1 MSWGSAF
8 KQRTVQAA
16 AAEVRGPF
24 LMHVPMAKI
33 NLAKVVTVDFETY
46 FDADYTLRKLN
57 TSTYVRHDLFKAH
70 MAGIKIGNRPTKI
83 YSGAKL
89 EAALKAI
96 DWSTHAL
103 LCHNTAFD
111 GLILSHHFGVVPHLY
126 LDTLSMARGLHGND
140 IGASLDEV
148 AHYYGVGNKIPNV
161 LGTSKGVRDLD
172 KATYTSMAS
181 YCAEDVRLTFEI
193 FKQMLLCFPAKE
205 LRLVHHTISMFCD
218 PILKVDIPRVA
229 TELAREIK
237 AKEDLLISVSGIES
251 DLEQA
256 RKVIASNESFAQL
269 LIAEGV
275 APPTKISP
283 TTKKQ
288 VYAFAKTDLDFT
300 SLSEHPSERVRN
312 LVDARLAVK
321 STIGETR
328 AERFLEAGKNGWSL
342 PVLLNYYG
350 AHCVPGDTEVL
361 TQNGW
366 ERIDRWQGGTIAQV
380 TPERR
385 IDFLPAERFVGPE
398 TTEWLEVDAP
408 YLKCGFTL
416 GHTMPYLSHG
426 AHEWRTEQAGVFAGK
441 KMRYVPVSGELVT
454 TGVLRAEELRVA
466 AMMQADGSFEE
477 DTTVGRRAT
486 VFVKKP
492 RKIARARQ
500 LLTHANIP
508 FYEQTYDSHP
518 GFVRFIVAY
527 RDYPEWFGPHLKTF
541 GPWLLDSALHARQ
554 QFVKE
559 LVFWDGWAQGGKNY
573 YCTTVKNNAEWVQ
586 TLAHLIGISANI
598 TEKIDSRDNRQPL
611 YIVGFRARDH
621 IVVRAKHMRKT
632 QKVGATYCTI
642 TQTGFWLARRNGHIF
657 ITGNTGRWS
666 AGNKMNMQNLP
677 RGGELR
683 LSILAPRGNRLVVA
697 DSGQIEARVNA
708 WISEQDDLLAAFA
721 AQSKDSPTDV
731 YTKFASTIYGREI
744 TKADNLERFIG
755 KIAVLGL
762 GYSMGA
768 PKLQATLALG
778 TMGPAVFLELDLC
791 KKIVNLY
798 RRMNF
803 KIAAFW
809 KRCEAIIDDM
819 ITGTEGS
826 YKCLRWEKECLWLP
840 NGMRLK
846 YPGLRC
852 DFGENGFKEYTYQRK
867 GITTKIYGGL
877 LCENIVQALARIV
890 IGEQL
895 LELADGY
902 KYRIATTTHDEL
914 VACVKTAQAKKCFKD
929 MWKVMTTPPDWCS
942 ELPLSAEGGWAEN
955 YSK

>member
-33 NLAKVVTVDFETY
+33 NLAKVVTADFETY

-172 KATYTSMAS
+172 KATYASMAS

-218 PILKVDIPRVA
+218 PILKVDIPRVT

-288 VYAFAKTDLDFT
+288 AYAFAKTDLDFT

-350 AHCVPGDTEVL
+350 AH
-361 TQNGW
+361 
-366 ERIDRWQGGTIAQV
+366 
-380 TPERR
+380 
-385 IDFLPAERFVGPE
+385 
-398 TTEWLEVDAP
+398 
-408 YLKCGFTL
+408 
-416 GHTMPYLSHG
+416 
-426 AHEWRTEQAGVFAGK
+426 
-441 KMRYVPVSGELVT
+441 
-454 TGVLRAEELRVA
+454 
-466 AMMQADGSFEE
+466 
-477 DTTVGRRAT
+477 
-486 VFVKKP
+486 
-492 RKIARARQ
+492 
-500 LLTHANIP
+500 
-508 FYEQTYDSHP
+508 
-518 GFVRFIVAY
+518 
-527 RDYPEWFGPHLKTF
+527 
-541 GPWLLDSALHARQ
+541 
-554 QFVKE
+554 
-559 LVFWDGWAQGGKNY
+559 
-573 YCTTVKNNAEWVQ
+573 
-586 TLAHLIGISANI
+586 
-598 TEKIDSRDNRQPL
+598 
-611 YIVGFRARDH
+611 
-621 IVVRAKHMRKT
+621 
-632 QKVGATYCTI
+632 
-642 TQTGFWLARRNGHIF
+642 
-657 ITGNTGRWS
+657 TGRWS

-942 ELPLSAEGGWAEN
+942 DLPLSAEGGWAEN

>member
-70 MAGIKIGNRPTKI
+70 MAGIKIGNRPTKV

-172 KATYTSMAS
+172 KATYASMAS

-342 PVLLNYYG
+342 PVLLVYYG
-350 AHCVPGDTEVL
+350 AH
-361 TQNGW
+361 
-366 ERIDRWQGGTIAQV
+366 
-380 TPERR
+380 
-385 IDFLPAERFVGPE
+385 
-398 TTEWLEVDAP
+398 
-408 YLKCGFTL
+408 
-416 GHTMPYLSHG
+416 
-426 AHEWRTEQAGVFAGK
+426 
-441 KMRYVPVSGELVT
+441 
-454 TGVLRAEELRVA
+454 
-466 AMMQADGSFEE
+466 
-477 DTTVGRRAT
+477 
-486 VFVKKP
+486 
-492 RKIARARQ
+492 
-500 LLTHANIP
+500 
-508 FYEQTYDSHP
+508 
-518 GFVRFIVAY
+518 
-527 RDYPEWFGPHLKTF
+527 
-541 GPWLLDSALHARQ
+541 
-554 QFVKE
+554 
-559 LVFWDGWAQGGKNY
+559 
-573 YCTTVKNNAEWVQ
+573 
-586 TLAHLIGISANI
+586 
-598 TEKIDSRDNRQPL
+598 
-611 YIVGFRARDH
+611 
-621 IVVRAKHMRKT
+621 
-632 QKVGATYCTI
+632 
-642 TQTGFWLARRNGHIF
+642 
-657 ITGNTGRWS
+657 TGRWS

>member
-16 AAEVRGPF
+16 AAEVRGPH
-24 LMHVPMAKI
+24 LMSVPMAKI

-46 FDADYTLRKLN
+46 FDGDYTLRKLN
-57 TSTYVRHDLFKAH
+57 TSTYVRHEQFKAH
-70 MAGIKIGNRPTKI
+70 MAGIKIGNRPTKV

-172 KATYTSMAS
+172 KATYASMAS

-193 FKQMLLCFPAKE
+193 FKQMLACFPAKE
-205 LRLVHHTISMFCD
+205 LRLVHHTVSMFCD
-218 PILKVDIPRVA
+218 PILKVDLPRVA

-350 AHCVPGDTEVL
+350 AH
-361 TQNGW
+361 
-366 ERIDRWQGGTIAQV
+366 
-380 TPERR
+380 
-385 IDFLPAERFVGPE
+385 
-398 TTEWLEVDAP
+398 
-408 YLKCGFTL
+408 
-416 GHTMPYLSHG
+416 
-426 AHEWRTEQAGVFAGK
+426 
-441 KMRYVPVSGELVT
+441 
-454 TGVLRAEELRVA
+454 
-466 AMMQADGSFEE
+466 
-477 DTTVGRRAT
+477 
-486 VFVKKP
+486 
-492 RKIARARQ
+492 
-500 LLTHANIP
+500 
-508 FYEQTYDSHP
+508 
-518 GFVRFIVAY
+518 
-527 RDYPEWFGPHLKTF
+527 
-541 GPWLLDSALHARQ
+541 
-554 QFVKE
+554 
-559 LVFWDGWAQGGKNY
+559 
-573 YCTTVKNNAEWVQ
+573 
-586 TLAHLIGISANI
+586 
-598 TEKIDSRDNRQPL
+598 
-611 YIVGFRARDH
+611 
-621 IVVRAKHMRKT
+621 
-632 QKVGATYCTI
+632 
-642 TQTGFWLARRNGHIF
+642 
-657 ITGNTGRWS
+657 TGRWS

-744 TKADNLERFIG
+744 TKADTLERFIG

-826 YKCLRWEKECLWLP
+826 YKCLRWEKECIWLP

-852 DFGENGFKEYTYQRK
+852 DIGDNGFKEYTYQRK

-902 KYRIATTTHDEL
+902 KYRIVTTTHDEL
-914 VACVKTAQAKKCFKD
+914 VACVKTPQAKKCFKD

-942 ELPLSAEGGWAEN
+942 DLPLSAEGGWAEN

>member
-16 AAEVRGPF
+16 AAEVRGPH
-24 LMHVPMAKI
+24 LMSVPMAKI

-46 FDADYTLRKLN
+46 FDGDYTLRKLN
-57 TSTYVRHDLFKAH
+57 TSTYVRHEQFKAH
-70 MAGIKIGNRPTKI
+70 MAGIKIGNRPTKV

-172 KATYTSMAS
+172 KATYASMAS

-193 FKQMLLCFPAKE
+193 FKQMLACFPAKE

-218 PILKVDIPRVA
+218 PILKVDLPRVA

-251 DLEQA
+251 DLEKA

-350 AHCVPGDTEVL
+350 AH
-361 TQNGW
+361 
-366 ERIDRWQGGTIAQV
+366 
-380 TPERR
+380 
-385 IDFLPAERFVGPE
+385 
-398 TTEWLEVDAP
+398 
-408 YLKCGFTL
+408 
-416 GHTMPYLSHG
+416 
-426 AHEWRTEQAGVFAGK
+426 
-441 KMRYVPVSGELVT
+441 
-454 TGVLRAEELRVA
+454 
-466 AMMQADGSFEE
+466 
-477 DTTVGRRAT
+477 
-486 VFVKKP
+486 
-492 RKIARARQ
+492 
-500 LLTHANIP
+500 
-508 FYEQTYDSHP
+508 
-518 GFVRFIVAY
+518 
-527 RDYPEWFGPHLKTF
+527 
-541 GPWLLDSALHARQ
+541 
-554 QFVKE
+554 
-559 LVFWDGWAQGGKNY
+559 
-573 YCTTVKNNAEWVQ
+573 
-586 TLAHLIGISANI
+586 
-598 TEKIDSRDNRQPL
+598 
-611 YIVGFRARDH
+611 
-621 IVVRAKHMRKT
+621 
-632 QKVGATYCTI
+632 
-642 TQTGFWLARRNGHIF
+642 
-657 ITGNTGRWS
+657 TGRWS

-744 TKADNLERFIG
+744 TKADTLERFIG

-826 YKCLRWEKECLWLP
+826 YKCLRWEKECIWLP

-852 DFGENGFKEYTYQRK
+852 DIGDNGFKEYTYQRK

-942 ELPLSAEGGWAEN
+942 DLPLSAEGGWAEN